1 MEKKKTKLKKRITE
15 LLKRIDWKQSLINA
29 IVIYI
34 VCHLIL
40 KIF

>member
-1 MEKKKTKLKKRITE
+1 MKNILKKIKNRFSKIV
-15 LLKRIDWKQSLINA
+15 KRIDWKQSLINA